1 MINMGLK
8 TAITLI
14 NVQHM
19 EGGGRGQGPPGSGDD
34 QLKLTQI
41 RSLILIPLSRILKIL
56 EICFVSPD

>member
-19 EGGGRGQGPPGSGDD
+19 EGGGRGQGPPGDD
-34 QLKLTQI
+34 QLRLTQI
-41 RSLILIPLSRILKIL
+41 RSLILIPLFGILLIL
-56 EICFVSPD
+56 EICFVSPE